1 MTGAPTA
8 RSLIVIAKEPEPG
21 RVKTRLHAEF
31 SPDEAADLAAAA
43 LRDTLRAAAAC
54 RVPTR
59 VLCWV
64 GGAGSADGRA
74 PGFTLIPQRGGGLD
88 QRLAGAFADVW
99 RDGPHPA
106 LLIGMDTPQ
115 VAPADLEVDWG
126 DADAVLGLAPDG
138 GFWAIGLRTGDPG
151 QIFGGVPMST
161 AQTGAAQLAR
171 LHDLGLEV
179 RLLPPRRD
187 VDTPADAAY
196 VAAEF
201 PHLEF
206 SRRYRTLLADRRAPG
221 PAAFFDRAY
230 GADGASVSSA
240 DGDDP
245 LGLDVS
251 RWRADADEVDALLVA
266 RCRPPVL
273 DIGCGPGR
281 LLVVLSEA
289 GLPALGVDVSAA
301 AVEASRA
308 RGVQVLRRDL
318 SDALPLE
325 GRWGSVVLLDS
336 NLGIGGDVSAL
347 LRRCRHLVASGG
359 TILCEVD
366 VDPGAAGRQ
375 LVELTTGAGT
385 VTLPWA
391 RAGSARVV
399 ALATELDLEVAEEW
413 SAGGRSF
420 VSLRKP

>member
-1 MTGAPTA
+1 MTGTPTA
-8 RSLIVIAKEPEPG
+8 RSLIVIAKEPVPG
-21 RVKTRLHAEF
+21 RVKTRLQTGF
-31 SPDEAADLAAAA
+31 SPEEAADLAAAA
-43 LRDTLRAAAAC
+43 LRDTLRAVAASA
-54 RVPTR
+54 VPDR
-59 VLCWV
+59 VLCWS
-64 GGAGSADGRA
+64 GDPGSADGWGA
-74 PGFTLIPQRGGGLD
+74 GFRVVPQRDGGLD

-99 RDGPHPA
+99 RAGPHPA
-106 LLIGMDTPQ
+106 LLVGMDTPQ
-115 VAPADLEVDWG
+115 LRPADLEVDWG

-138 GFWAIGLRTGDPG
+138 GFWAIGLRAGDPG

-161 AQTGAAQLAR
+161 GQTGAAQLAR

-201 PHLEF
+201 PDLEF
-206 SRRYRTLLADRRAPG
+206 SRRHRALIAGRRAPG

-230 GADGASVSSA
+230 GPDEVSASSA
-240 DGDDP
+240 DGVDP
-245 LGLDVS
+245 LGLDVP
-251 RWRADADEVDALLVA
+251 RWSAEADEVDALLIA

-281 LLVVLSEA
+281 LLVALSEA
-289 GLPALGVDVSAA
+289 GLPALGIDVSAA
-301 AVEASRA
+301 AVEAGRA

-318 SDALPLE
+318 NDPLPLE

-336 NLGIGGDVSAL
+336 NLGIGGDVAAL
-347 LRRCRHLVASGG
+347 LRRCRALVAPGG
-359 TILCEVD
+359 AILCEVD
-366 VDPGAAGRQ
+366 ADPGTADRR

-391 RAGSARVV
+391 RAGRVRV
-399 ALATELDLEVAEEW
+399 RALAADLDLEVAEEW